1 MLRHPAARVAF
12 VSIVLAALAAQ
23 PAPALTGNELGLIIN
38 EADPLSVRIGEYY
51 ARMRHIPAQNILRIR
66 ITDAGAILRADE
78 FAVLKADI
86 DARTPQAVQ
95 AYALTWVNPDRVEC
109 MSITSAFAFGF
120 DRAFCA
126 EGCTLTR
133 RSPYF
138 DSNGR
143 QPYNELGLRPAMS
156 IAAANFETARALIY
170 RGVAASQRANS
181 GRAPPGRAYLVET
194 DDAAR
199 NVRAAGYADAKL
211 MVAGRVPV
219 EIVHTPGLKD
229 RDDVLFYFI
238 GATNVPDLTSNHFV
252 PGAVGDHLTST
263 GGNLLGFSQMSSL
276 RWLEAGATGSFGT
289 VVEPCNFSGKFPNV
303 GLLMRRYLGGETLI
317 EAYWKSV
324 AMPGQGIFIGEPLAT
339 VSR

>member
-1 MLRHPAARVAF
+1 MLRHLAARVVF

-23 PAPALTGNELGLIIN
+23 PAAALTANELGLILN

-51 ARMRHIPAQNILRIR
+51 ARVRQIPAQNILRIR
-66 ITDAGAILRADE
+66 ITNAGATLSAEE
-78 FAVLKADI
+78 FAALKADI
-86 DARTPQAVQ
+86 DARTPTTVQ
-95 AYALTWVNPDRVEC
+95 AYALTWVTPDRVEC

-120 DRAFCA
+120 DRAYCA
-126 EGCTLTR
+126 ERCAVTR
-133 RSPYF
+133 LSPYF
-138 DSNGR
+138 DSNSR
-143 QPYNELGLRPAMS
+143 QPYKDLGLRPTMS
-156 IAAANFETARALIY
+156 IAATNVENARALIN

-181 GRAPPGRAYLVET
+181 GWPPPGRAYLIET
-194 DDAAR
+194 DDTAR

-238 GATNVPDLTSNHFV
+238 GARNVPDLATNHFI
-252 PGAVGDHLTST
+252 PGAAGDHLTSS

-276 RWLEAGATGSFGT
+276 RWLEAGATGSYGT
-289 VVEPCNFSGKFPNV
+289 VIEPCNIISKFPNV
-303 GLLMRRYLGGETLI
+303 GLMMRRYLGGETLI

>member
-1 MLRHPAARVAF
+1 MLRHPAVRVAF
-12 VSIVLAALAAQ
+12 VSIVLAAFAAQ
-23 PAPALTGNELGLIIN
+23 PAPALTANELGLIIN

-51 ARMRHIPAQNILRIR
+51 ARMRQIPAQNILRIR
-66 ITDAGAILRADE
+66 ITHWGATLSAEE

-86 DARTPQAVQ
+86 DARTPTTVQ
-95 AYALTWVNPDRVEC
+95 AYALTWVTPDRVEC

-120 DRAFCA
+120 DRAYCA
-126 EGCTLTR
+126 EGCAATR
-133 RSPYF
+133 LSPYF
-138 DSNGR
+138 DSNSR
-143 QPYNELGLRPAMS
+143 QPYNELKLRPAMS
-156 IAAANFETARALIY
+156 IAATSVENARALIN

-181 GRAPPGRAYLVET
+181 GRPPPGRAYLVET
-194 DDAAR
+194 DDTAR

-238 GATNVPDLTSNHFV
+238 GARNVPDLETNHFV

-289 VVEPCNFSGKFPNV
+289 VVEPCNITAKFPNV
-303 GLLMRRYLGGETLI
+303 GLLMRRYLDGETLI
-317 EAYWKSV
+317 ESYWKSI

-339 VSR
+339 LSK